1 MSNYAISEN
10 SRYHMILMKHLVPAE
25 AGTLFRRSYIF
36 QLGALFCIAMPNNAY
51 KYLLLSHFLFA
62 KWPLRGWPDF
72 GSIFICHSSYRCT
85 CFPLDQVQKHI
96 LYIVAYSIFGG
107 RGARCVTNKDTIPYS
122 RLEVPNGVY
131 MRVGICMGVD
141 SCAPNLEEKHK
152 SVFTKC
158 ILCITSTDFN

>member
-10 SRYHMILMKHLVPAE
+10 SRYHGILMKHLVPAE

-72 GSIFICHSSYRCT
+72 GSILCHSSYRCT

-96 LYIVAYSIFGG
+96 LYIVAYSIFGAGG
-107 RGARCVTNKDTIPYS
+107 RDMWQTWTQSLIRGW
-122 RLEVPNGVY
+122 
-131 MRVGICMGVD
+131 
-141 SCAPNLEEKHK
+141 
-152 SVFTKC
+152 KC
-158 ILCITSTDFN
+158 LTGCIWEWGYVWEWILALPT